1 MTRMRAL
8 GIVALLMCG
17 RVLSAQD
24 LTGDWQGK
32 LYPKPLW
39 LLISLVIALIA
50 LVAFRIGK
58 RGALYGAGIG
68 LIILGILYWT
78 HGGAPLRLIL
88 HVEKGDGSAW
98 KATLASID
106 QSPDWGAMPVDAVT
120 MKGTSVKFTVA
131 AIRGTYDGTLAADG
145 NSIAGTWSQGGS
157 RPLRFARAT
166 SETAWKDPAHH
177 AVRFVTV
184 DRDVKLEVLD
194 WGGPSTGSVRTLVLV
209 PGLGNTAHVFDVLA
223 PKLAA
228 HYHVFG
234 VTRRGFGASTAPAS
248 GYGADR
254 LGDDVLAVMEALAIR
269 KPVLAGHS
277 LGGEELSSIGS
288 RYPEKVAGLIYLDA
302 AYAYAFYA
310 PGVDPFPDLTS
321 TPRPLPP
328 IIQAIVTGE
337 QKYTRIPVPILAIY
351 ALPHDP
357 GPSANAAETEAMDRK
372 AEAQA
377 KAFERGMPTAR
388 IVRIP
393 HANHYVFVSNE
404 ADVLREM
411 NAFIAGLK

>member
-1 MTRMRAL
+1 MTAL

-32 LYPKPLW
+32 LYPKPPW
-39 LLISLVIALIA
+39 LLISLVIALLA
-50 LVAFRIGK
+50 LFAFRIGK
-58 RGALYGAGIG
+58 RGALYVVGIG
-68 LIILGILYWT
+68 LILGILYWT
-78 HGGAPLRLIL
+78 FGGAPLRLIL
-88 HVEKGDGSAW
+88 HIGKGDGSAW

-106 QSPDWGAMPVDAVT
+106 QSQDWGAAMPVDAVT
-120 MKGTSVKFTVA
+120 IKGTSVKFTVA
-131 AIRGTYDGTLAADG
+131 AVRGTYDGTLAADG
-145 NSIAGTWSQGGS
+145 NSIAGTWSQG
-157 RPLRFARAT
+157 RPLPLRFARAT
-166 SETAWKDPAHH
+166 FASAWKDSAHH
-177 AVRFVTV
+177 TVQFVTV

-194 WGGPSTGSVRTLVLV
+194 WGGPSTGSVRTLVLL

-234 VTRRGFGASTAPAS
+234 VTRRGFGASTAPLS

-254 LGDDVLAVMEALAIR
+254 LGDDVLAVIEALAIR

-302 AYAYAFYA
+302 GYAYAFYA
-310 PGVDPFPDLTS
+310 PGVEPFPE
-321 TPRPLPP
+321 PPGPLPP
-328 IIQAIVTGE
+328 IMKTILTGE

-351 ALPHDP
+351 ALPHDR
-357 GPSANAAETEAMDRK
+357 GPTANAAETEANDRR

-377 KAFERGMPTAR
+377 KAFERGVPTAG

-393 HANHYVFVSNE
+393 HANHYVFRSNE

>member
-1 MTRMRAL
+1 MRAL
-8 GIVALLMCG
+8 GIVALSMCS
-17 RVLSAQD
+17 RVLAAQD

-32 LYPKPLW
+32 LYTKPPW

-50 LVAFRIGK
+50 LIAFRIK
-58 RGALYGAGIG
+58 RAAVYGVGIV
-68 LIILGILYWT
+68 LILGILYWT
-78 HGGAPLRLIL
+78 LGGASLRLIL
-88 HVEKGDGSAW
+88 HIEKGDGSAW
-98 KATLASID
+98 TATLASID
-106 QSPDWGAMPVDAVT
+106 QSPDWGAGIPVDAVT
-120 MKGTSVKFTVA
+120 MNGTSLKFSVA
-131 AIRGTYDGTLAADG
+131 ALRATYDGTLATDG
-145 NSIAGTWSQGGS
+145 NSIAGTWSQG
-157 RPLRFARAT
+157 RPLPLRFARAT
-166 SETAWKDPAHH
+166 SETAWKDPTHH
-177 AVRFVTV
+177 AVQFVTV

-209 PGLGNTAHVFDVLA
+209 PGLGNSAHIFDVLA

-234 VTRRGFGASTAPAS
+234 VTRRGFGASSKPVS

-254 LGDDVLAVMEALAIR
+254 LGDDVLAVIEALAIR

-302 AYAYAFYA
+302 GYEYAFYA
-310 PGVDPFPDLTS
+310 PGVDPFPEPA
-321 TPRPLPP
+321 TPMPP
-328 IIQAIVTGE
+328 IIQAIMTGK

-351 ALPHDP
+351 ALPVDP
-357 GPSANAAETEAMDRK
+357 GPAANTAMRAETEAQNQI

-377 KAFERGMPTAR
+377 KAFERGVPTAR

-393 HANHYVFVSNE
+393 HANHYVFQSNE

-411 NAFIAGLK
+411 DAFIAGLK